1 MSGEKRST
9 SEDRKENSMYDPRKE
24 LSTAMRD
31 NTEFVRQSINKT
43 MENEVK
49 ENNMTNELN
58 AGTSEE
64 PKTIEQKIELTLSL
78 NETELKKEAMN
89 RITAIVSDELRNVL
103 YKETFGYYG
112 TKDYVPRKVT
122 EDIIRSWLDE
132 HQDLVIEAVADKVT
146 SKLTHSNPIR
156 ERIAQLTASKIL
168 KENDDG
174 AGQSG
179 LASAT

>member
-1 MSGEKRST
+1 
-9 SEDRKENSMYDPRKE
+9 MYDPGKE
-24 LSTAMRD
+24 LSMATREV
-31 NTEFVRQSINKT
+31 EFVRQSINKA
-43 MENEVK
+43 MEDELK
-49 ENNMTNELN
+49 EANM
-58 AGTSEE
+58 ADKMQGSMSEE

-78 NETELKKEAMN
+78 NETELKKEALN
-89 RITAIVSDELRNVL
+89 RITAVVSDELRNVL

-112 TKDYVPRKVT
+112 TKNYVPRKVT

-132 HQDLVIEAVADKVT
+132 HQDLVIEAVVDKVT

-168 KENDDG
+168 KENDGG
-174 AGQSG
+174 ADQSG